1 MDKNIDKQGQDK
13 MKKDRLEQDLRNVYL
28 ELSDIEEKSNGRI
41 KRWKF
46 RKAQRKEYV

>member
-28 ELSDIEEKSNGRI
+28 ELSDIEEKSVRQD
-41 KRWKF
+41 KTL
-46 RKAQRKEYV
+46 